1 MNRFIRLMLLFAALA
16 YAAMPVSG
24 AAAMAMSMG
33 AMNMSQSDEVAA
45 GPGQH
50 SLMVATADPDCPHA
64 AAASK
69 PSGKTGGAKMLP
81 GGHCAAC
88 VTLAPQIAFGDAGK
102 PARAA
107 EAPQLSPRLLS
118 RSLAPQVPPPRS

>member
-16 YAAMPVSG
+16 YGAMPISG
-24 AAAMAMSMG
+24 AIAMGMGTGMESGMAA
-33 AMNMSQSDEVAA
+33 D
-45 GPGQH
+45 PGQH
-50 SLMVATADPDCPHA
+50 SMLVAANDPDCPHA
-64 AAASK
+64 AASSK
-69 PSGKTGGAKMLP
+69 PSGKAGGAKMLP

-88 VTLAPQIAFGDAGK
+88 VTLAPQIAFADAGK

>member
-1 MNRFIRLMLLFAALA
+1 MNRFVRLMLLIAALA
-16 YAAMPVSG
+16 YGAMPISG
-24 AAAMAMSMG
+24 AIAMGMG
-33 AMNMSQSDEVAA
+33 TGIAA

-50 SLMVATADPDCPHA
+50 GMMAAAADPDCPHA
-64 AAASK
+64 AAST
-69 PSGKTGGAKMLP
+69 PVGKVGGAKMLP

-88 VTLAPQIAFGDAGK
+88 VTLAPQIAFADAGK

-118 RSLAPQVPPPRS
+118 LVLAPQVPPPRA